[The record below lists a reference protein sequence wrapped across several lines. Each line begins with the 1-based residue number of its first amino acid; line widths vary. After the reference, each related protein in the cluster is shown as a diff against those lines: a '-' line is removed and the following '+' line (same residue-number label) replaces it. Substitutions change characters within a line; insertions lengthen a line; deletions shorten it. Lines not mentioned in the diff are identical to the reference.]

1 MYSKLMN
8 KRIGYLLIMTTVIF
22 GLLVFRL
29 FWLQLI
35 LGRTLSQ
42 EATASQTREVTTP
55 SQRGGIYDR
64 NHNPLVTNTPAY
76 NIYANPNLIK
86 DPGAIANKVGSV
98 LGIEPGE
105 LTKELTTKKKFIW
118 IKHQVDA
125 NTKEKLQQMN
135 LPGIGF
141 SETSKRS
148 YLQGNLAAS
157 LLGFVGNDNQGL
169 EGLEKQ
175 YDQELSGKPGK
186 KLFQSDAQGRL
197 LPQTEQPVSGT
208 LQGKQLVLTID
219 ENIQFYVEQELNQIA
234 SQYHPKRA
242 LILVMNPNEDG
253 ILAMGS
259 WPGFDPEHWQDYP
272 QDTWA
277 HNPATSFSYEPGSV
291 FKIFVTAAALESGVV
306 QPNEYFYDPGYLV
319 VQGQRIHDAEIG
331 KSDQVSLEQG
341 LADSLNVVFA
351 QIAQRLGPS
360 RFLDYTQR
368 FGFGVPTGIDLP
380 GEESG
385 LIIPEKDI
393 TPLNLAAMSFGQSI
407 AVTPLQVLTAVS
419 AIANGGKLLRPH
431 LVKAIEDENGKIM
444 KEFKPEVVRQ
454 AVSPEIARK
463 VTEMLE
469 KTVTIGTGQKALVK
483 GFRVA
488 GKTGTAQVAGP
499 KGYIQDKYI
508 SSFIGFAPVDKPQ
521 VAVLVLVD
529 EPQGDYYG
537 GTVAAPVFSNL
548 VEKILNYLQIPSE
561 VSSPEIANSGTVTNF
576 PVPNVIGFPV
586 SSANS
591 LIKEKGL
598 GHWSSGT
605 SGIVI
610 KQEPAA
616 GKMVKPGTVMS
627 LITSEQDAQK
637 VIMPDLTG
645 LSIKEAAF
653 VLSEINLGLS
663 IDGSG
668 LAAKQSQTPGVPVAV
683 GTEVKVEFKPPN

>member
-1 MYSKLMN
+1 MYGKLIS
-8 KRIGYLLIMTTVIF
+8 KRICYLLIITTVVF
-22 GLLVFRL
+22 GLLVSRL

-35 LGRTLSQ
+35 LGRTLSK
-42 EATASQTREVTTP
+42 EATASQIREVTTL
-55 SQRGGIYDR
+55 SQRGSIYDR

-86 DPGAIANKVGSV
+86 DPGDIANKVGSV

-105 LTKELTTKKKFIW
+105 LTKELTTNMKFIW

-125 NTKEKLQQMN
+125 DIKQKLQEMN

-169 EGLEKQ
+169 EGLEKY
-175 YDQELSGKPGK
+175 YDQELSGIPGK
-186 KLFQSDAQGRL
+186 ELFQADAQGRL

-219 ENIQFYVEQELNQIA
+219 ENIQFYVEQELSKLA
-234 SQYHPKRA
+234 SQYRPKRA

-253 ILAMGS
+253 ILAIGS
-259 WPGFDPEHWQDYP
+259 WPGFDPDHWQDYP
-272 QDTWA
+272 QDIWA
-277 HNPATSFSYEPGSV
+277 HNPAIAFSYEPGSV
-291 FKIFVTAAALESGVV
+291 FKIFVTAAALESGVT

-319 VQGQRIHDAEIG
+319 VQGRQIHDAEKG
-331 KSDQVSLEQG
+331 KSDEVSLEQG
-341 LADSLNVVFA
+341 FADSLNVVFA
-351 QIAQRLGPS
+351 QVAQRLGAS
-360 RFLDYTQR
+360 RFLDYTHR

-385 LIIPEKDI
+385 LIIPEKNV
-393 TPLNLAAMSFGQSI
+393 TALNLAEMSFGQSI

-431 LVKAIEDENGKIM
+431 IVKAIEDENGKTI
-444 KEFKPEVVRQ
+444 KEFKPEVVSQ
-454 AVSPEIARK
+454 AVSPQTASEITAL
-463 VTEMLE
+463 LE
-469 KTVTIGTGQKALVK
+469 KTVVSGTGQKAFVK

-499 KGYIQDKYI
+499 KGYIPDKYI
-508 SSFIGFAPVDKPQ
+508 SSFVGFAPADKPQ
-521 VAVLVLVD
+521 IAVLVMVD
-529 EPQGDYYG
+529 EPQGEYYG
-537 GTVAAPVFSNL
+537 GTVAAPAFSDL
-548 VEKILNYLQIPSE
+548 VEKILNYLQVPLE
-561 VSSPEIANSGTVTNF
+561 ATPQETASPDAAS
-576 PVPNVIGFPV
+576 PVPNVIGFPI
-586 SSANS
+586 SSAVS
-591 LIKEKGL
+591 LIEEKGL

-605 SGIVI
+605 TGIVI
-610 KQEPAA
+610 AQQPAA
-616 GKMVKPGTVMS
+616 GKTVKPGTVIN
-627 LITSEQDAQK
+627 LKTAEKDAKK

-653 VLSEINLGLS
+653 VLSELNLGIS

-683 GTEVKVEFKPPN
+683 GSEVKVEFKPPN